1 MVLITNFWR
10 EKSPSTRIIVSVSS
24 ATKVNCSKTDF
35 HNENFPPCSD
45 AYVVTD
51 SGINDIKDVEILAT
65 KGNLL
70 LQGLLVQIPEA
81 DNGSL
86 VV

>member
-10 EKSPSTRIIVSVSS
+10 EKSPSTKIIVSVSS

-45 AYVVTD
+45 ADVVTD
-51 SGINDIKDVEILAT
+51 SGINDVKDVEILAT
-65 KGNLL
+65 KGNLPLQRL
-70 LQGLLVQIPEA
+70 LIQIPEA
-81 DNGSL
+81 DKGSL
-86 VV
+86 MV